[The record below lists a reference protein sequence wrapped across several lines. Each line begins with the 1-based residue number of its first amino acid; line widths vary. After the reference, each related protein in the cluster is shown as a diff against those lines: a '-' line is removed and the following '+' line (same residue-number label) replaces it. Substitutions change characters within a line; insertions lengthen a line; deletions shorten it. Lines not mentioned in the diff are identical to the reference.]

1 MIRALFD
8 FVCAIKKAL
17 RTIKYYFLGA
27 FPAIRFNLL
36 CRNPAQ
42 KDFHCYREVSQ
53 NVPVLQL
60 VWDYMKLCFRNCP
73 KSFHIQNQLPCIIII
88 LANKFLIYTSCCK
101 SQLMTF
107 AV

>member
-42 KDFHCYREVSQ
+42 KDFHCYRG
-53 NVPVLQL
+53 
-60 VWDYMKLCFRNCP
+60 
-73 KSFHIQNQLPCIIII
+73 
-88 LANKFLIYTSCCK
+88 
-101 SQLMTF
+101 
-107 AV
+107 